1 MGTFKIEFDTKHT
14 IWYRTTA
21 TIEADSLNDAKRIAK
36 ELYENNEIDE
46 VENAYTEAI
55 YDTSELMS
63 AADNGEEPTEE
74 LFVDGELVLTNLSE
88 EDTVDYDD
96 DPAFDHLRDE
106 EANFIAEQ
114 REGEHNGY

>member
-1 MGTFKIEFDTKHT
+1 METFKIEFDAKHT
-14 IWYRTTA
+14 VWYRTTA
-21 TIEADSLNDAKRIAK
+21 NIEAENLDDAKRIAK

-46 VENAYTEAI
+46 VEDAYTEII
-55 YDTSELMS
+55 YDTAELMC
-63 AADNGEEPTEE
+63 AGDNGEEPTEE

-106 EANFIAEQ
+106 EANFINEQ
-114 REGEHNGY
+114 REQENE

>member
-1 MGTFKIEFDTKHT
+1 MESFKIELDAKHT

-21 TIEADSLNDAKRIAK
+21 TIQAENLDDAKRIAK

-46 VENAYTEAI
+46 IENAYTETI
-55 YDTSELMS
+55 YDTAELMS

-106 EANFIAEQ
+106 EANFINEQ
-114 REGEHNGY
+114 REQENE